1 MRVGIDLETN
11 MSHSKIHVAKTIDL
25 DTGEVK
31 TWNEA
36 EPLRGWLKDCTLL
49 VAHNGIGFDFKI
61 LTKLWA
67 TKTTTP
73 IFDTL
78 VASRLLEPSRE
89 LGHSLD
95 AWGKTLGTNKVPYE
109 RIWEWMQD
117 RRQEYPGECYDKPI
131 PALLDYYCE
140 QDVQVLRVLFLHLEK
155 ELKSKGFSEQS
166 VELEHRVA
174 AICTEME
181 EAGFR
186 LDLPY
191 ATVLLSSI
199 KGRMD
204 EIYEQMQSKFPPIVT
219 ERYSEKTGKKLKD
232 SVVVFNPASR
242 QQVAERLQALGWK
255 PTKFTET
262 GQAQVDETTLG
273 EIKNIPEAA
282 LLSEYFLLVKRVG
295 QIESW
300 IEAAGK
306 DGRVHGRI
314 ITNGAVTGRATH
326 MSPNMAQIPNSSA
339 LYGPECRE
347 CWTVDEGNVQVGAD
361 LSGIELRCLSHYLQD
376 KDWQE
381 ELLKGDIHWKNCQAF
396 GLVPMGTV
404 KTDSQEHKNARN
416 TTKTLT
422 YATLYGAGP
431 ARIAATAG
439 VSGKEGAKLIDNFN
453 KNTPGMDRLR
463 RKLEPYIKK
472 GYVPGL
478 DGRKV
483 FIRSDH
489 AALNSLLQSAG
500 AIIAKQWLVCFTD
513 ELTALQIPYK
523 LLAWVHDEVQLE
535 TKPEYGDIVGQK
547 VVEAARKA
555 GEVLGFRCPVDAE
568 FRVGANWKECH

>member
-1 MRVGIDLETN
+1 MRVGIDIEAKMDRSL
-11 MSHSKIHVAKTIDL
+11 IHIVKTINL
-25 DTGEVK
+25 DTGEVR
-31 TWNEA
+31 TWNQA
-36 EPLRGWLKDCTLL
+36 SSLQDYLKDVTLL
-49 VAHNGIGFDFKI
+49 AAHNGIGYDFPM
-61 LTKLWA
+61 L
-67 TKTTTP
+67 KTRWNMKMTMRTL
-73 IFDTL
+73 DTL
-78 VASRLLEPSRE
+78 VLSRLLDPSRE
-89 LGHSLD
+89 NGHSLD
-95 AWGKTLGTNKVPYE
+95 AWGKTLGTKKADYAKL
-109 RIWEWMQD
+109 WEWMMD
-117 RRQEYPGECYDKPI
+117 RRQEYEGECFDKPI
-131 PALLDYYCE
+131 PHLLDFYCE
-140 QDVQVLRVLFLHLEK
+140 QDVRVLRALFLHLEK
-155 ELKSKGFSEQS
+155 KTKELGFSEQS

-181 EAGFR
+181 EAGFK

-191 ATVLLSSI
+191 ATVLLGSI

-219 ERYSEKTGKKLKD
+219 ERYSEKTGKRLKD

-255 PTKFTET
+255 PTKYTET
-262 GQAQVDETTLG
+262 GQAQVDETTLS
-273 EIKNIPEAA
+273 EIKGIPEAV

-326 MSPNMAQIPNSSA
+326 MSPNMAQVPNTSA

-361 LSGIELRCLSHYLQD
+361 LSGIELRCLSHYL
-376 KDWQE
+376 KDAAWQE
-381 ELLKGDIHWKNCQAF
+381 ELLKGDIHWKNAQAF
-396 GLVPMGTV
+396 GLVPKGTV

-439 VSGKEGAKLIDNFN
+439 VSVKEGAKLIDNFN
-453 KNTPGMDRLR
+453 RNTPGMESLR
-463 RKLEPYIKK
+463 NRMNQFVRK

-483 FIRSDH
+483 FIRSEH

-500 AIIAKQWLVCFTD
+500 AIIAKQWLVCFTE
-513 ELTALQIPYK
+513 ELSRLEIPYK

-535 TKPEYGDIVGQK
+535 TKPEHSETVGRV
-547 VVEAARKA
+547 VVESARKA

-568 FRVGANWKECH
+568 FRVGANWRECH

>member
-1 MRVGIDLETN
+1 MRVGIDIEAKMDRSL
-11 MSHSKIHVAKTIDL
+11 IHIVKTINL
-25 DTGEVK
+25 DDGEIR
-31 TWNEA
+31 TWKQA
-36 EPLRGWLKDCTLL
+36 SSLQDYLKGVTLL
-49 VAHNGIGFDFKI
+49 VAHNGTGYDFPMLRKRWNLKI
-61 LTKLWA
+61 TM
-67 TKTTTP
+67 KTS
-73 IFDTL
+73 DTL
-78 VASRLLEPSRE
+78 VLSRLLEPSRE
-89 LGHSLD
+89 SGHGLE
-95 AWGKTLGTNKVPYE
+95 AWGRTLGTNKVPYE
-109 RIWEWMQD
+109 KIWEWMND
-117 RRQEYPGECYDKPI
+117 RKQTYPGECYDNPI
-131 PALLDYYCE
+131 PQLLDFYCTG
-140 QDVQVLRVLFLHLEK
+140 DVKVLLVLFLHLEK

-174 AICTEME
+174 AICSEME
-181 EAGFR
+181 EAGFK

-191 ATVLLSSI
+191 ATVLLGSI

-219 ERYSEKTGKKLKD
+219 ERYSEKTGKRLKD

-273 EIKNIPEAA
+273 EIKGIPEAA

-295 QIESW
+295 QIEAW

-326 MSPNMAQIPNSSA
+326 MSPNMAQVPNSSA
-339 LYGPECRE
+339 LYGPECRT
-347 CWTVDEGNVQVGAD
+347 CWTVEEGNVQVGAD

-376 KDWQE
+376 KAWQE

-396 GLVPMGTV
+396 GLVPMGTE
-404 KTDSQEHKNARN
+404 KTDSKEHKDARN

-431 ARIAATAG
+431 GRIAAAAG
-439 VSGKEGAKLIDNFN
+439 VSAKEGAKLIDNFI
-453 KNTPGMDRLR
+453 KNTPGLR
-463 RKLEPYIKK
+463 RLKEKLEPYIKK
-472 GYVPGL
+472 GYLPGL

-483 FIRSDH
+483 FIRSEH

-500 AIIAKQWLVCFTD
+500 AIIAKQWLVCFTE
-513 ELTALQIPYK
+513 ELASLQVPYK

-535 TKPEYGDIVGQK
+535 TRPEYGDLVGQK

-555 GEVLGFRCPVDAE
+555 GELLGFRCPVDAE
-568 FRVGANWKECH
+568 YRVGKNWAECH